1 MPAGSVKKQTSHTF
15 SLTSKNASQKN
26 CTTVQIQTAEWVGFA
41 CCCPWVVV
49 GFCVVVVVF
58 FVCVCVCVFCFVVVA
73 GCFLSC
79 VCVCMR
85 ACVCACVHA
94 CVRVFLGVALIR
106 CSCCYLSALAMKG
119 SSLRTLNAALLS
131 IRLAQNSAVGVR
143 GKSSTR

>member
-15 SLTSKNASQKN
+15 SLASKNASQEN
-26 CTTVQIQTAEWVGFA
+26 YTTVQIQTAEWVGFA

-49 GFCVVVVVF
+49 GFCVFLWVF
-58 FVCVCVCVFCFVVVA
+58 CCCVCVFCFVVVA

-79 VCVCMR
+79 VCVC
-85 ACVCACVHA
+85 VHA
-94 CVRVFLGVALIR
+94 WVRVCMHVCVRVFLGVALIR
-106 CSCCYLSALAMKG
+106 CRCCYLSALAMKG